1 MLDTVREVH
10 TPEGVALRL
19 PAAGP
24 VPRAL
29 AWLIDFGIR
38 MGLLM
43 AASMVLGAL
52 DEAGMGVYLLVLFV
66 LFWLYPIL
74 CEGLFDGQTPG
85 KRALDL
91 RVVSSDGAPIGW
103 LAACVRNLMRTVDML
118 PFGYA
123 CGLVSG
129 LFDPW
134 GRRLGDLV
142 AGTMVVH
149 VPKTRRLPVM
159 AADGVMAPVL
169 PLRWSRRRFAAPPG
183 SELRPGDDGYSLR
196 RKPDADPHAHAK
208 PRQTPSPATE
218 QPLPTGTSEPW
229 QEYRKCPE
237 PFRWSFAHPIPRN
250 RWPHCTPIAR
260 NCMAL

>member
-66 LFWLYPIL
+66 LFWLYPIF

-123 CGLVSG
+123 CGLVSS

-149 VPKTRRLPVM
+149 VPKTRQLPVM

-169 PLRWSRRRFAAPPG
+169 PLRPEEQAAIVAFAERAPRLTPERQQELADIAAPATG
-183 SELRPGDDGYSLR
+183 AQGRDGVR
-196 RKPDADPHAHAK
+196 RLAGIAHWLLGK
-208 PRQTPSPATE
+208 R
-218 QPLPTGTSEPW
+218 
-229 QEYRKCPE
+229 
-237 PFRWSFAHPIPRN
+237 
-250 RWPHCTPIAR
+250 
-260 NCMAL
+260 

>member
-29 AWLIDFGIR
+29 AWAIDLGIR
-38 MGLLM
+38 LCLLF
-43 AASMVLGAL
+43 ACSILLGML
-52 DEAGMGVYLLVLFV
+52 GRAGMGLYLLALFLV
-66 LFWLYPIL
+66 FWAYPIV

-85 KRALDL
+85 KRALEL
-91 RVVSSDGAPIGW
+91 RVIAVDGAPVGW

-129 LFDPW
+129 FIDPW

-142 AGTMVVH
+142 AGTMVIHAPRERALPIMTSDVVH
-149 VPKTRRLPVM
+149 MPAVALRPAEQAAIVAFAERALRLTPERQAELADIAEPATGAHGDLGVRRL
-159 AADGVMAPVL
+159 AG
-169 PLRWSRRRFAAPPG
+169 
-183 SELRPGDDGYSLR
+183 
-196 RKPDADPHAHAK
+196 
-208 PRQTPSPATE
+208 
-218 QPLPTGTSEPW
+218 
-229 QEYRKCPE
+229 
-237 PFRWSFAHPIPRN
+237 
-250 RWPHCTPIAR
+250 IANWLLGKR
-260 NCMAL
+260 

>member
-103 LAACVRNLMRTVDML
+103 LAACVRNLMRTVDL
-118 PFGYA
+118 PPFGYA

-169 PLRWSRRRFAAPPG
+169 PLRPEEQAAIVAFAERAPRLTPERQQELADIAAPATG
-183 SELRPGDDGYSLR
+183 AQGLDGVR
-196 RKPDADPHAHAK
+196 RLAGIAHWLLGK
-208 PRQTPSPATE
+208 R
-218 QPLPTGTSEPW
+218 
-229 QEYRKCPE
+229 
-237 PFRWSFAHPIPRN
+237 
-250 RWPHCTPIAR
+250 
-260 NCMAL
+260 

>member
-24 VPRAL
+24 IPRAL
-29 AWLIDFGIR
+29 AGAIDFGIR
-38 MGLLM
+38 MVLLM

-52 DEAGMGVYLLVLFV
+52 GEAGTGVYLVFLFAV
-66 LFWLYPIL
+66 FWLYPIL

-91 RVVSSDGAPIGW
+91 RVVSGDGAPVGW
-103 LAACVRNLMRTVDML
+103 LATCVRNLMRTVDML
-118 PFGYA
+118 PFAYA

-129 LFDPW
+129 LADPW

-149 VPKTRRLPVM
+149 VPRIRPLPVM
-159 AADGVMAPVL
+159 ESDGAMAPVL
-169 PLRWSRRRFAAPPG
+169 PLQPAEQAAIVAFAERAPRLTAERRAELADIAVAATG
-183 SELRPGDDGYSLR
+183 APGDEGVR
-196 RKPDADPHAHAK
+196 RLAGIAHWLLGK
-208 PRQTPSPATE
+208 R
-218 QPLPTGTSEPW
+218 
-229 QEYRKCPE
+229 
-237 PFRWSFAHPIPRN
+237 
-250 RWPHCTPIAR
+250 
-260 NCMAL
+260 

>member
-118 PFGYA
+118 PFAYA
-123 CGLVSG
+123 TGLVAC
-129 LFDPW
+129 LCDRH

-142 AGTMVVH
+142 ADTLVVH
-149 VPKTRRLPVM
+149 VAPRRI
-159 AADGVMAPVL
+159 DPVL
-169 PLRWSRRRFAAPPG
+169 PPVPPQAPGQSLLPDEQAAIVAFGERAPRL
-183 SELRPGDDGYSLR
+183 SAARQAELAALL
-196 RKPDADPHAHAK
+196 
-208 PRQTPSPATE
+208 
-218 QPLPTGTSEPW
+218 QPLTGTAGGEGVRRL
-229 QEYRKCPE
+229 YG
-237 PFRWSFAHPIPRN
+237 
-250 RWPHCTPIAR
+250 IANWLLGR
-260 NCMAL
+260 R

>member
-24 VPRAL
+24 IPRAL
-29 AWLIDFGIR
+29 AWAIDFGIR
-38 MGLLM
+38 LGLLM
-43 AASMVLGAL
+43 AASMVLGAF
-52 DEAGMGVYLLVLFV
+52 DKAGEGLYLMLLFV
-66 LFWLYPIL
+66 VFWLYPIV

-91 RVVSSDGAPIGW
+91 RVVSSDGAQVGW

-129 LFDPW
+129 LVDPW

-159 AADGVMAPVL
+159 EGDGVMAPVL
-169 PLRWSRRRFAAPPG
+169 PLRPAEQQAIIAFVERAPRLTAERQV
-183 SELRPGDDGYSLR
+183 ELADIASPATGAQGDDGVR
-196 RKPDADPHAHAK
+196 RLAGIAHWLLGK
-208 PRQTPSPATE
+208 R
-218 QPLPTGTSEPW
+218 
-229 QEYRKCPE
+229 
-237 PFRWSFAHPIPRN
+237 
-250 RWPHCTPIAR
+250 
-260 NCMAL
+260 

>member
-38 MGLLM
+38 MGLLL

-52 DEAGMGVYLLVLFV
+52 DKAGVGVYLLVLFA

-91 RVVSSDGAPIGW
+91 RVVSSDGALVGW
-103 LAACVRNLMRTVDML
+103 LATCVRNLMRTVDML

-149 VPKTRRLPVM
+149 VPKTRPLSVM
-159 AADGVMAPVL
+159 VADGVMAPVL
-169 PLRWSRRRFAAPPG
+169 PLRPEEQAAIVAFAERAPRLTPERQQELADIAAPATG
-183 SELRPGDDGYSLR
+183 AQGGEGVR
-196 RKPDADPHAHAK
+196 RLAGIAHWLLGK
-208 PRQTPSPATE
+208 R
-218 QPLPTGTSEPW
+218 
-229 QEYRKCPE
+229 
-237 PFRWSFAHPIPRN
+237 
-250 RWPHCTPIAR
+250 
-260 NCMAL
+260 

>member
-123 CGLVSG
+123 CGLVSS

-149 VPKTRRLPVM
+149 VPKTRQLPVM
-159 AADGVMAPVL
+159 AADGVLAPLL
-169 PLRWSRRRFAAPPG
+169 PLRPEEQAAIVAFAERAPRLTPERQVELADIAEPLTGARGADGVVALQGIANWLLGRR
-183 SELRPGDDGYSLR
+183 
-196 RKPDADPHAHAK
+196 
-208 PRQTPSPATE
+208 
-218 QPLPTGTSEPW
+218 
-229 QEYRKCPE
+229 
-237 PFRWSFAHPIPRN
+237 
-250 RWPHCTPIAR
+250 
-260 NCMAL
+260 

>member
-91 RVVSSDGAPIGW
+91 RVVSSDGAPVGW

-118 PFGYA
+118 PFAYA
-123 CGLVSG
+123 TGLVAC
-129 LFDPW
+129 LCDRH

-142 AGTMVVH
+142 ADTLVVH
-149 VPKTRRLPVM
+149 VAPRRI
-159 AADGVMAPVL
+159 DPVL
-169 PLRWSRRRFAAPPG
+169 PPVPPQAPGQSLLPDEQAAIVAFGERAPRL
-183 SELRPGDDGYSLR
+183 SAARQAELAALL
-196 RKPDADPHAHAK
+196 
-208 PRQTPSPATE
+208 
-218 QPLPTGTSEPW
+218 QPLTGTAGGEGVRRL
-229 QEYRKCPE
+229 YG
-237 PFRWSFAHPIPRN
+237 
-250 RWPHCTPIAR
+250 IANWLLGR
-260 NCMAL
+260 R

>member
-123 CGLVSG
+123 CGLVSS

-169 PLRWSRRRFAAPPG
+169 PLRPEEQAAIVAFAERAPRLTPERQQELADIAAPATG
-183 SELRPGDDGYSLR
+183 AQGADGVR
-196 RKPDADPHAHAK
+196 RLAGIAHWLLGK
-208 PRQTPSPATE
+208 R
-218 QPLPTGTSEPW
+218 
-229 QEYRKCPE
+229 
-237 PFRWSFAHPIPRN
+237 
-250 RWPHCTPIAR
+250 
-260 NCMAL
+260 

>member
-91 RVVSSDGAPIGW
+91 RVVSSDGAPVGW

-123 CGLVSG
+123 CGLVSS

-149 VPKTRRLPVM
+149 VPKSRRLPVM

-169 PLRWSRRRFAAPPG
+169 PLRPEEQAAIVAFAERAPRLTPERQQELADIAAPATG
-183 SELRPGDDGYSLR
+183 AQGLDGVR
-196 RKPDADPHAHAK
+196 RLAGIAHWLLGK
-208 PRQTPSPATE
+208 R
-218 QPLPTGTSEPW
+218 
-229 QEYRKCPE
+229 
-237 PFRWSFAHPIPRN
+237 
-250 RWPHCTPIAR
+250 
-260 NCMAL
+260 